1 VKRCCT
7 VTVTFVLQ
15 VYIQLAAT
23 SMPRA
28 HAEAAGSE
36 SGAAGP
42 GAARGPGARGP
53 GRCVTQARTQRFR
66 YSDAA
71 AAAAAPPQRD
81 SEARTAADSRVETMV
96 YRLKF

>member
-1 VKRCCT
+1 
-7 VTVTFVLQ
+7 
-15 VYIQLAAT
+15 
-23 SMPRA
+23 MPRA
-28 HAEAAGSE
+28 HEAAGSE

-42 GAARGPGARGP
+42 GAARRPGASGP
-53 GRCVTQARTQRFR
+53 GRGVTQARTQRFR